1 MAVLEYIILQAAV
14 SKEKTIAF
22 AALKTVEVLAVTSHG
37 LLVILQTSKT
47 QISKLINLLNA
58 AGSPDCLSAYNP
70 SSSVSKVLDA
80 GMKQSR
86 VFVR

>member
-22 AALKTVEVLAVTSHG
+22 AILKTVEVLAVTSRG

-70 SSSVSKVLDA
+70 SSGVPTVLDED
-80 GMKQSR
+80 MKQSG